1 MRKIGALVLAA
12 VLTAAPA
19 SAAVS
24 VKLTGGLTYLFENDY
39 NSGVRGAYDFLKDNY
54 ESVTGLFRPLSLG
67 GSGAVEVIVPFDD
80 RLGLGFG
87 AGVFQVSVK
96 NRFDYAWW
104 VYTGTESYE
113 PRLTVIPITLNL
125 HYHRPLGNALDVD
138 LFGGAGGYLMRFEN
152 KSSSTSDF
160 FAYDRE
166 KTFMA
171 QKMVFGLQTGISL
184 EIKVIPHV
192 AVVLQS
198 EARLAKATYIQGD
211 WTEEESWFLGNRR
224 EEGQN
229 GIFWFY
235 DKTDV
240 NGTYPQVAFATTQ
253 PSDPA
258 FANIRKGTFDLSGLS
273 AAAGIKIT
281 F

>member
-1 MRKIGALVLAA
+1 MRKFGFLVLAA
-12 VLTAAPA
+12 ILTAVTA

-24 VKLTGGLTYLFENDY
+24 VKLMGGLTYLFGNDY
-39 NSGVRGAYDFLKDNY
+39 SRGVRGTYDFLKDNY

-67 GSGAVEVIVPFDD
+67 GSGAVEIIVPFDEV
-80 RLGLGFG
+80 LSLGFG
-87 AGVFQVSVK
+87 AGIFRIASN

-104 VYTGTESYE
+104 VYTGTESFE

-125 HYHRPLGNALDVD
+125 HYQWPLGNALDVD

-152 KSSSTSDF
+152 KTSSTSDF

-166 KTFMA
+166 KTFIA
-171 QKMVFGLQTGISL
+171 QRMVFGLQAGIAL

-198 EARLAKATYIQGD
+198 EARLAKATYLQGD
-211 WTEEESWFLGNRR
+211 WTEKERWFLGIHR

-240 NGTYPQVAFATTQ
+240 NGTYPQVEFAKTE

-258 FANIRKGTFDLSGLS
+258 YANVRKGTLDFSGIS